1 MCVQF
6 SELERN
12 TFWGIKESF
21 DPQKLLNPDK
31 AIPTLHRC
39 AEYGR
44 VRISNGVLPHP
55 ELERF

>member
-6 SELERN
+6 GEGERES
-12 TFWGIKESF
+12 FWGVKEAF
-21 DPQKLLNPDK
+21 DPERLLNPDK

-44 VRISNGVLPHP
+44 MRISGGALPFP